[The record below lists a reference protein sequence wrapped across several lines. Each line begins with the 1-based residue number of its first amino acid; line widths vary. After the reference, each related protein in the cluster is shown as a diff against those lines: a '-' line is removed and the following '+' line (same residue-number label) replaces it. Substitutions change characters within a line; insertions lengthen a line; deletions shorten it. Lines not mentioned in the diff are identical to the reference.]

1 MAKFSLFTIFS
12 VQSLFVVVV
21 VALDDDRAADDGSA
35 SFASMPRRRNPALL
49 LNALFLRGKGSL
61 LLEDDDA
68 VHQRSSSSFR
78 GKGESRHLF
87 DGGDVLCKDAAVLR
101 RLRGGKDVQA
111 FAALPPPSGMQ
122 RAPLPPPPPFG
133 VLVVR
138 RNSALMTLAQ
148 GKRAMMMTMQIGN
161 GEFTSQFWMRLMMMT
176 THHHHLLRRAGVGGA
191 TASWPVPKA
200 SSSSRRRR
208 RREDFFVR
216 GGGGALP
223 DDDDDDDAKN
233 ASSSSSS
240 SSSSSWKE
248 DPVAAV
254 FKRMYAPN
262 AGKRIA
268 YGIFQKPIDDFSA
281 NNNGGHLTEE
291 EKEKLREKAS
301 KEMTVIDEEERKR
314 RGTLCSL
321 FFENGALC
329 ISFLFVFA
337 NTFTLHFVSA
347 GVADARFCN
356 RNHRSRLCLCDRVCS
371 RAANVHLP
379 PTRIRTLGSFSV
391 GVPFLRIPRVGTERH
406 VKHSAS
412 RRLGRRR

>member
-1 MAKFSLFTIFS
+1 
-12 VQSLFVVVV
+12 
-21 VALDDDRAADDGSA
+21 
-35 SFASMPRRRNPALL
+35 
-49 LNALFLRGKGSL
+49 
-61 LLEDDDA
+61 
-68 VHQRSSSSFR
+68 
-78 GKGESRHLF
+78 
-87 DGGDVLCKDAAVLR
+87 
-101 RLRGGKDVQA
+101 
-111 FAALPPPSGMQ
+111 
-122 RAPLPPPPPFG
+122 
-133 VLVVR
+133 
-138 RNSALMTLAQ
+138 
-148 GKRAMMMTMQIGN
+148 
-161 GEFTSQFWMRLMMMT
+161 MMT
-176 THHHHLLRRAGVGGA
+176 TTHHHLLRRAGVGGA

-200 SSSSRRRR
+200 CSCSSSRRR

-216 GGGGALP
+216 GALP

-233 ASSSSSS
+233 TSSSS

>member
-1 MAKFSLFTIFS
+1 
-12 VQSLFVVVV
+12 
-21 VALDDDRAADDGSA
+21 
-35 SFASMPRRRNPALL
+35 
-49 LNALFLRGKGSL
+49 
-61 LLEDDDA
+61 
-68 VHQRSSSSFR
+68 
-78 GKGESRHLF
+78 
-87 DGGDVLCKDAAVLR
+87 
-101 RLRGGKDVQA
+101 
-111 FAALPPPSGMQ
+111 
-122 RAPLPPPPPFG
+122 
-133 VLVVR
+133 
-138 RNSALMTLAQ
+138 
-148 GKRAMMMTMQIGN
+148 
-161 GEFTSQFWMRLMMMT
+161 
-176 THHHHLLRRAGVGGA
+176 
-191 TASWPVPKA
+191 
-200 SSSSRRRR
+200 
-208 RREDFFVR
+208 
-216 GGGGALP
+216 
-223 DDDDDDDAKN
+223 
-233 ASSSSSS
+233 
-240 SSSSSWKE
+240 
-248 DPVAAV
+248 
-254 FKRMYAPN
+254 MYAPN

-314 RGTLCSL
+314 RGTLCCSL

>member
-1 MAKFSLFTIFS
+1 MRFLTHASSF
-12 VQSLFVVVV
+12 
-21 VALDDDRAADDGSA
+21 ARARAA
-35 SFASMPRRRNPALL
+35 
-49 LNALFLRGKGSL
+49 
-61 LLEDDDA
+61 
-68 VHQRSSSSFR
+68 Q
-78 GKGESRHLF
+78 
-87 DGGDVLCKDAAVLR
+87 
-101 RLRGGKDVQA
+101 
-111 FAALPPPSGMQ
+111 PPPACSKS
-122 RAPLPPPPPFG
+122 
-133 VLVVR
+133 V
-138 RNSALMTLAQ
+138 ST
-148 GKRAMMMTMQIGN
+148 
-161 GEFTSQFWMRLMMMT
+161 
-176 THHHHLLRRAGVGGA
+176 
-191 TASWPVPKA
+191 
-200 SSSSRRRR
+200 SRRRR
-208 RREDFFVR
+208 RRRQRAFSSFFFVVR
-216 GGGGALP
+216 GGAGLCRTTTTTTTTTTR
-223 DDDDDDDAKN
+223 
-233 ASSSSSS
+233 SSSSSS
-240 SSSSSWKE
+240 SGKE

>member
-1 MAKFSLFTIFS
+1 M
-12 VQSLFVVVV
+12 
-21 VALDDDRAADDGSA
+21 R
-35 SFASMPRRRNPALL
+35 
-49 LNALFLRGKGSL
+49 FLRRVGH
-61 LLEDDDA
+61 A
-68 VHQRSSSSFR
+68 R
-78 GKGESRHLF
+78 
-87 DGGDVLCKDAAVLR
+87 
-101 RLRGGKDVQA
+101 
-111 FAALPPPSGMQ
+111 
-122 RAPLPPPPPFG
+122 
-133 VLVVR
+133 
-138 RNSALMTLAQ
+138 
-148 GKRAMMMTMQIGN
+148 
-161 GEFTSQFWMRLMMMT
+161 
-176 THHHHLLRRAGVGGA
+176 GGA
-191 TASWPVPKA
+191 TTTWRRPFPKA
-200 SSSSRRRR
+200 SRPPR
-208 RREDFFVR
+208 RREDARQRRAFSSFFFVVR
-216 GGGGALP
+216 GGGRALP
-223 DDDDDDDAKN
+223 DDDDDGNDDAKT
-233 ASSSSSS
+233 SSSSSL
-240 SSSSSWKE
+240 WKE

-314 RGTLCSL
+314 RGTLCCSL

>member
-12 VQSLFVVVV
+12 VQSFLLFVVVV
-21 VALDDDRAADDGSA
+21 VDDTDRAADDGSA
-35 SFASMPRRRNPALL
+35 SFASTPRRRNPALL
-49 LNALFLRGKGSL
+49 LNALFLRGKGSS
-61 LLEDDDA
+61 LLEDDA

-111 FAALPPPSGMQ
+111 APPPSGMQ
-122 RAPLPPPPPFG
+122 RALPPPPFG

-176 THHHHLLRRAGVGGA
+176 THHHLLRRAGVGGA

-208 RREDFFVR
+208 REDFFVR
-216 GGGGALP
+216 GALP

-233 ASSSSSS
+233 ASSS

-268 YGIFQKPIDDFSA
+268 YGIFLKPIDDDSFSA
-281 NNNGGHLTEE
+281 ANNLKTTEE
-291 EKEKLREKAS
+291 EKARLRDKARQ
-301 KEMTVIDEEERKR
+301 EMTVIDEEERKR

-379 PTRIRTLGSFSV
+379 PTRIRALGSFSV